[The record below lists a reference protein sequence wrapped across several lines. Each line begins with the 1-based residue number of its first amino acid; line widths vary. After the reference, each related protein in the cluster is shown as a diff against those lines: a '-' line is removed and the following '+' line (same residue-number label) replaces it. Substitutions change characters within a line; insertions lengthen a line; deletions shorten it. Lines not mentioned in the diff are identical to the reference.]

1 MEAPIY
7 TELGI
12 TRDELFE
19 KVRKDLETV
28 ISDDYSGAI
37 ADRIVDEI
45 AYDISVTADVSEW
58 NDSDYRLAFGRVL
71 TDLMGIEC

>member
-1 MEAPIY
+1 MEAPLYMQI
-7 TELGI
+7 GI

-19 KVRKDLETV
+19 KVCKDLETI

-45 AYDISVTADVSEW
+45 AYDISVSADVSEW

-71 TDLMGIEC
+71 SDFIGIEH

>member
-1 MEAPIY
+1 MESPLYMQI
-7 TELGI
+7 GI

-19 KVRKDLETV
+19 KVCKDLETI
-28 ISDDYSGAI
+28 ISDEYSDAI

-45 AYDISVTADVSEW
+45 AYDISVSADIGAW

-71 TDLMGIEC
+71 TDLIGIER